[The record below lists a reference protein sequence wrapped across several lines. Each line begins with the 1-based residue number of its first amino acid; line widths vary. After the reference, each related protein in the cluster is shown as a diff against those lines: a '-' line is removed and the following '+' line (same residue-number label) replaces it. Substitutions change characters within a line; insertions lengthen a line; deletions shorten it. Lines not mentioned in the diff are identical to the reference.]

1 MTGNKKWF
9 LKLDD
14 LVKRSIKFAD
24 NSQIVSAGMGTILVK
39 RKDGH
44 ESVINE

>member
-9 LKLDD
+9 LKLDNS
-14 LVKRSIKFAD
+14 VRRSIKFAD
-24 NSQIVSAGMGTILVK
+24 NSQVVSVGMGTVLVK
-39 RKDGH
+39 RMDGH